1 MSIKLEMISDEKA
14 IPTPLLVVQ
23 RKRNEV
29 VRIAILTEILDI

>member
-1 MSIKLEMISDEKA
+1 MKSH
-14 IPTPLLVVQ
+14 PNPLLVVQ